1 MKMKKSIFSKI
12 FSLNIIVLI
21 VGMLILA
28 VTQYALLT
36 QYIYRERIDTLR
48 DNSSV
53 IAGFINSGASLEH
66 IDNFLYGFSRSTNR
80 SILIIDKNCKI
91 IMASADA
98 KFFNESAKYID
109 EKYCQTVL
117 EKKENTVVGTLGD
130 VYKMDMFTLQVPV
143 LNGVNKETIGAI
155 FISAP
160 APEMQDMKLR
170 ILKITGVSILLVTF
184 ISLLFSFAV
193 SRKISK
199 PIKKIGSVAKKFAKG
214 DFSSRVEMKGNGY
227 NITEISE
234 LAETFN
240 NMAHDIEMAD
250 NIRNNFVSDVSHEL
264 RTPMTTIGGFVD
276 GILDD
281 TIPQDRQKEYLKIV
295 KEEIVRLSGL
305 VNSFLDIT
313 RLKNEKL
320 SLEMADFDINETI
333 RRTLINLE
341 SRINDKNIDID
352 IEFESESCIV
362 KADQN
367 SIKRVLTNL
376 LDNAIKF
383 TNENGVITIK
393 VYSKQHEVFVS
404 VKNTG
409 CGIAEAE
416 QKLIFERFYKVDRS
430 RAINR
435 QGTGIGLYIVKDIL
449 NQHGKDIKVNSCEG
463 EYAEFVFSLTKAKH

>member
-1 MKMKKSIFSKI
+1 M
-12 FSLNIIVLI
+12 NIIVLT
-21 VGMLILA
+21 VGMLALA
-28 VTQYALLT
+28 VMQYALIT

-48 DNSSV
+48 QNSNV
-53 IAGFINSGASLEH
+53 IAGFINSRASFEYV
-66 IDNFLYGFSRSTNR
+66 DNFLYGFSRSTNR

-91 IMASADA
+91 VMASADA
-98 KFFNESAKYID
+98 KFFNDSTKYID
-109 EKYCQTVL
+109 EKYCQKVL
-117 EKKENTVVGTLGD
+117 NRKENTIVGTLGN
-130 VYKMDMFTLQVPV
+130 VFKTDMFTLQVPV
-143 LNGVNKETIGAI
+143 LAAPEQETIGAI

-160 APEMQDMKLR
+160 APEMQEMQLR
-170 ILKITGVSILLVTF
+170 ILKITGVSIVLVAL
-184 ISLLFSFAV
+184 ISLLFSFVV
-193 SRKISK
+193 SRRISK
-199 PIKKIGSVAKKFAKG
+199 PIKKIGGAAKRFAKG
-214 DFSSRVEMKGNGY
+214 DFSSRVELKGNGY
-227 NITEISE
+227 NITEVGE

-240 NMAHDIEMAD
+240 NMAHDLEMAD

-276 GILDD
+276 GILDE
-281 TIPQDRQKEYLKIV
+281 TIPQEKQKEYLKIV

-313 RLKNEKL
+313 RLKNEKVA
-320 SLEMADFDINETI
+320 LEMTDFDINETI

-352 IEFESESCIV
+352 IEFENESCLV
-362 KADQN
+362 KADQD

-383 TNENGVITIK
+383 TDENGVITIK
-393 VYSKQHEVFVS
+393 VYSRQQEVFVS

-409 CGIAEAE
+409 CGIAESE

-435 QGTGIGLYIVKDIL
+435 KGTGIGLYIVKDIL
-449 NQHGKDIKVNSCEG
+449 NQHGRDIKVFSREG
-463 EYAEFVFSLTKAKH
+463 EYAEFVFSLSKAKH